1 MERPNPGLLPL
12 LSVAGATIYLYLM
25 LFRFPTTP
33 TLLGGDQVYFW
44 TDAGRMLHDGRI
56 YQDFL
61 QFTPPGT
68 DLLFLGLFKVFGF
81 RVWATNLIVLG
92 LGMAFCCLC
101 FDLASGIMRRSSALL
116 TTAFFAVAIYGRTLN
131 ATHHW
136 FSALAAMGAVK
147 ALQARVSALRLSI
160 AGGLL
165 GVASF
170 FTQTHA
176 AAAVVAFVAFL
187 SIRELRVKEGWAPL
201 AWKLMY
207 LLCGLALVVLL
218 LNAPYLFSPGVRQ
231 LWYFQVTYIQEYVA
245 HAFPSS
251 TILGLPG
258 ALTWHSLPRMSQYL
272 VIYLLLPT
280 IYLFAFWRC
289 WKERHNLLFPWDRIA
304 LLSVS
309 GFFLLVEV
317 AVHLSWLR
325 LYSVSLAGIV
335 LGGWA
340 WDSLAKMRR
349 YGGALLWVF
358 LVGAAGRQIVINR
371 KYQSVIASFPGGR
384 VATSPETY
392 ERLNWV
398 REHTRPGDFF
408 FQAGWPEMY
417 LPLQLRSAVF
427 VDTVLPAES
436 GGSGTI
442 DDAVADLNEKQVKL
456 VVWTA
461 ELDTICNQNAPSRD
475 HIAPLR
481 RYLDQR
487 YLAVKVFSN
496 GDVAWLRKHQ

>member
-1 MERPNPGLLPL
+1 MERPNAGRLPL
-12 LSVAGATIYLYLM
+12 LSVSGATIYLYLV
-25 LFRFPTTP
+25 LFRFPGTP

-44 TDAGRMLHDGRI
+44 TDAGRMLHGGRI
-56 YQDFL
+56 YQDFM

-81 RVWATNLIVLG
+81 RVWVTNLIALG
-92 LGMAFCCLC
+92 LGTAFCGLC

-116 TTAFFAVAIYGRTLN
+116 TTAFFAVAIYGQTLN

-136 FSALAAMGAVK
+136 FSVLAVMGAVK

-176 AAAVVAFVAFL
+176 AAEVVAFVAFL
-187 SIRELRVKEGWAPL
+187 SIRELRVKEGWAAL
-201 AWKLMY
+201 ARKLMY
-207 LLCGLALVVLL
+207 LLCGFAVVMLL
-218 LNAPYLFSPGVRQ
+218 LNAPYLFSPGMRQ
-231 LWYFQVTYIQEYVA
+231 LWYFQVTYIREFVA
-245 HAFPSS
+245 HAFLS

-258 ALTWHSLPRMSQYL
+258 AVTWHSLPRMSQYL
-272 VIYLLLPT
+272 AIYLLLPT
-280 IYLFAFWRC
+280 MYLFALWRC
-289 WKERHNLLFPWDRIA
+289 WKERHDTLFPWDRIA

-309 GFFLLVEV
+309 GFFVLLEV

-340 WDSLAKMRR
+340 WDRSAKMRR
-349 YGGALLWVF
+349 YGGPLLWAF
-358 LVGAAGRQIVINR
+358 LVGAAGRQIVLNR
-371 KYQSVIASFPGGR
+371 KYQSVIVSLPGGR
-384 VATSPETY
+384 VATTPEMY
-392 ERLNWV
+392 ERVNWV

-408 FQAGWPEMY
+408 LQAGWPGMY
-417 LPLQLRSAVF
+417 LPLQLRSAVS
-427 VDTVLPAES
+427 VATVLPDDS

-442 DDAVADLNEKQVKL
+442 DHAVADLDEKQVQL
-456 VVWTA
+456 VLWTP
-461 ELDTICNQNAPSRD
+461 ELDTISKQDAPSRD

-481 RYLDQR
+481 RYLDER
-487 YLAVKVFSN
+487 YRVVKVFSN
-496 GDVAWLRKHQ
+496 GDVAWQRKP